1 MQCRIFENV
10 GVFQTLVNKLNC
22 QKAIVKTSIQKTL
35 LLLGIRHS
43 KPGLGNKAPTVF
55 PQLVA
60 GLLFFFLRLGVGY
73 YSRSAII

>member
-1 MQCRIFENV
+1 MQSRIFKNV

-43 KPGLGNKAPTVF
+43 KPGLGNKAP
-55 PQLVA
+55 
-60 GLLFFFLRLGVGY
+60 
-73 YSRSAII
+73 I